1 MKLFGSIFAARRLLR
16 DLSRIAAAQEEQ
28 ARLRRRLADVLAP
41 ETRDA
46 TDEDLRTTS
55 VSPTLDQDFARQEET
70 IETFYLRNRRLPTP
84 DELVTLLDGPEI

>member
-1 MKLFGSIFAARRLLR
+1 MKLLGSIFAARRALK
-16 DLSRIAAAQEEQ
+16 DLSRIAAAQEAQ
-28 ARLRRRLADVLAP
+28 ARLLARIAQVVAP
-41 ETRDA
+41 EQRDA

-70 IETFYLRNRRLPTP
+70 IETFYLRNRRLPTA

>member
-28 ARLRRRLADVLAP
+28 ARLLRRVADVLAP

-46 TDEDLRTTS
+46 TDEELRTTS
-55 VSPTLDQDFARQEET
+55 VSPTLDKDFADQEAA
-70 IETFYLRNRRLPTP
+70 IDTFYLRNRRLPTAE
-84 DELVTLLDGPEI
+84 ELVTLLDGPEI